1 VELQNEQ
8 IEKRSWISKLIR
20 IFLWILLFAILL
32 VGGLATLMLVYEKDV
47 KAAIL
52 TELNRHLQVKVKVLP
67 ENIDL
72 TLIKTFP
79 DCALQFKNVLVLD
92 ALPEKN
98 RDTLLWA
105 SELNLRFNAKDLWNK
120 HYQIHS
126 IEAKEGNLKLK
137 VLKDGSV
144 NYQFWKDTTS
154 SGGSTDFDLDNIQL
168 SKFRVLY
175 KHNGSRFLANVFIN
189 ELSFSGKFRSK
200 SYDLACKG
208 KMKVNELLQN
218 KTSFLKSKNVNID
231 LLLAVRNNDYNFEK
245 AAISI
250 NDLHLRLNGGLRYSD
265 YLESLKLSF
274 NGSDL
279 QISSLLSLLPA
290 KYSDLV
296 NDYESEGKLYLNG
309 QYDFHSEK
317 NYRLDCDFGISNAVI
332 NYRPQSTTAN
342 DVNVDGK
349 LHITAKES
357 SLRLDNISLKLKD
370 DKINGNCSIKNF
382 SDPLINLQAQASMH
396 LENLQSFWPIDTLKT
411 LSGELQLLTT
421 IEGRLADLKANA
433 FANNV
438 SLQLQTEVKNLSL
451 GFKGDDKLYE
461 VPHCN
466 LRANNTEVSVQD
478 LQLRRGKSDMNVSG
492 TIPGLFAYLSDR
504 QSALVIKGTLRSNE
518 IHIEDFMS
526 NTNSSGTSDSPLI
539 PNGVNFS
546 LDASIAK
553 FTFGKFE
560 ASDLSGD
567 IEIKNQK
574 ALANEVRLNTMEGAA
589 LVNAFLDN
597 SKGILELT
605 LQSEISNIEIK
616 ELFRQMNNFG
626 QSTLQDQHLKGVA
639 SATIDF
645 TGRWSNK
652 LIVDEKSLNARC
664 QLNIVKGELN
674 NFEPLLILSR
684 FVDVKELKAIRFA
697 NLQSDITIANRIIT
711 IPHTS
716 IGNSALNIDVWGT
729 HSFDN
734 VMDYHIR
741 LLISELLNKKR
752 IKKQDEFGTMSED
765 PEKRRMAFIRMTG
778 TVDKPVVKYDKDGL
792 KQKISS
798 DIKSEKQTVRRILK
812 EELGLFK
819 KDSLQKKPVPKAVF
833 ELEDESTPPP
843 KKTLELKK
851 KSEEEDF

>member
-1 VELQNEQ
+1 
-8 IEKRSWISKLIR
+8 
-20 IFLWILLFAILL
+20 
-32 VGGLATLMLVYEKDV
+32 
-47 KAAIL
+47 
-52 TELNRHLQVKVKVLP
+52 
-67 ENIDL
+67 
-72 TLIKTFP
+72 
-79 DCALQFKNVLVLD
+79 
-92 ALPEKN
+92 
-98 RDTLLWA
+98 
-105 SELNLRFNAKDLWNK
+105 
-120 HYQIHS
+120 
-126 IEAKEGNLKLK
+126 
-137 VLKDGSV
+137 
-144 NYQFWKDTTS
+144 
-154 SGGSTDFDLDNIQL
+154 
-168 SKFRVLY
+168 
-175 KHNGSRFLANVFIN
+175 
-189 ELSFSGKFRSK
+189 
-200 SYDLACKG
+200 
-208 KMKVNELLQN
+208 
-218 KTSFLKSKNVNID
+218 
-231 LLLAVRNNDYNFEK
+231 
-245 AAISI
+245 
-250 NDLHLRLNGGLRYSD
+250 
-265 YLESLKLSF
+265 
-274 NGSDL
+274 
-279 QISSLLSLLPA
+279 
-290 KYSDLV
+290 
-296 NDYESEGKLYLNG
+296 
-309 QYDFHSEK
+309 
-317 NYRLDCDFGISNAVI
+317 
-332 NYRPQSTTAN
+332 
-342 DVNVDGK
+342 
-349 LHITAKES
+349 
-357 SLRLDNISLKLKD
+357 
-370 DKINGNCSIKNF
+370 
-382 SDPLINLQAQASMH
+382 
-396 LENLQSFWPIDTLKT
+396 
-411 LSGELQLLTT
+411 
-421 IEGRLADLKANA
+421 
-433 FANNV
+433 
-438 SLQLQTEVKNLSL
+438 
-451 GFKGDDKLYE
+451 
-461 VPHCN
+461 
-466 LRANNTEVSVQD
+466 
-478 LQLRRGKSDMNVSG
+478 
-492 TIPGLFAYLSDR
+492 
-504 QSALVIKGTLRSNE
+504 
-518 IHIEDFMS
+518 
-526 NTNSSGTSDSPLI
+526 LI

-752 IKKQDEFGTMSED
+752 IKKQDEFGTMLED